1 MSGQEQDVGTPL
13 SPPAA
18 PDRSPPTTPSAAG
31 SARAAPDV
39 IDEQRFRHLF
49 ATTYRPLT
57 AYARRRLGDPG
68 HADDVVAEVYTT
80 AWRRRHDLD
89 PDAPPLPW
97 LYGIAANLVRNH
109 RRSQGRQLRLIDK
122 LGAQP
127 DAGSAADLPG
137 PADDP
142 RSVEVRRALATL
154 SDDDQEVLRLTVWE
168 GLTQA
173 EVGSVLGC
181 TANAVALRLRRARQ
195 RLADALT
202 AADSTPPP
210 ATAPDTT
217 DHPRPNED

>member
-1 MSGQEQDVGTPL
+1 M
-13 SPPAA
+13 
-18 PDRSPPTTPSAAG
+18 
-31 SARAAPDV
+31 
-39 IDEQRFRHLF
+39 IDEERFRHLF
-49 ATTYRPLT
+49 ETTYRPLT

-68 HADDVVAEVYTT
+68 QADDVVAEVYTT

-127 DAGSAADLPG
+127 DAGPTANLPD

-142 RSVEVRRALATL
+142 DVEVRRALATL

-202 AADSTPPP
+202 AADSAPPP
-210 ATAPDTT
+210 APAPDTPHSPT
-217 DHPRPNED
+217 PHED